1 MKINRFKNV
10 DDIKINFEKFPSESK
25 ILFVTGL
32 SGSGKSWTAKEL
44 AESCGASIFQPE
56 WLIHSK
62 HVSQEFKPL
71 LDEFLRANPEI
82 VPYVEN
88 KWNDVKNEDEHELLQ
103 KYINMFLQSFLDSC
117 DKSRT
122 YIVEGL
128 QIFTLIDF
136 EVVKNLPIIVKG
148 TSSFQ
153 SLRNRLKRDLP
164 KHKNKTSYLFKVLKQ
179 SHLYQFKH
187 RKKLNNFLKKLQKL
201 EKTV

>member
-103 KYINMFLQSFLDSC
+103 KYINMFLQSFLD
-117 DKSRT
+117 
-122 YIVEGL
+122 
-128 QIFTLIDF
+128 
-136 EVVKNLPIIVKG
+136 
-148 TSSFQ
+148 
-153 SLRNRLKRDLP
+153 
-164 KHKNKTSYLFKVLKQ
+164 
-179 SHLYQFKH
+179 
-187 RKKLNNFLKKLQKL
+187 
-201 EKTV
+201 

>member
-62 HVSQEFKPL
+62 HVSQEFKSL

-136 EVVKNLPIIVKG
+136 EVVKNFPIIVKG

-164 KHKNKTSYLFKVLKQ
+164 KHKNKISYLFKILKQ

-187 RKKLNNFLKKLQKL
+187 RKKLNNFLKTLQKL

>member
-32 SGSGKSWTAKEL
+32 SGSGKSWTAREL

-82 VPYVEN
+82 VLYVEN
-88 KWNDVKNEDEHELLQ
+88 KWNDVKNEDEHELLK

-122 YIVEGL
+122 YIIEGL

-136 EVVKNLPIIVKG
+136 EVVKNFPIIVKR

-164 KHKNKTSYLFKVLKQ
+164 KHKNKTSYLFKILKQ
-179 SHLYQFKH
+179 SRLYQFKH
-187 RKKLNNFLKKLQKL
+187 RKRLNNFLKKLKDQL
-201 EKTV
+201 L

>member
-1 MKINRFKNV
+1 M
-10 DDIKINFEKFPSESK
+10 
-25 ILFVTGL
+25 
-32 SGSGKSWTAKEL
+32 
-44 AESCGASIFQPE
+44 
-56 WLIHSK
+56 
-62 HVSQEFKPL
+62 

-103 KYINMFLQSFLDSC
+103 KYINLFLQSFLDSC

-136 EVVKNLPIIVKG
+136 EVVKNFPIIVKG

-164 KHKNKTSYLFKVLKQ
+164 KHKNKISYLFKVLKQ